1 MNTAYLD
8 AIASADGEE
17 LEEIHIKNTKD
28 ELATRPVLIGEV
40 SLDDKEA
47 EKIGKLMAKATR
59 LAISG
64 QIDALPAVHAAIGLA
79 YMAAIER
86 WVEELVEDK
95 VDHTHLTELEAVDRL
110 LEVYA

>member
-1 MNTAYLD
+1 MTAPRNNNLMRLPRQFD
-8 AIASADGEE
+8 
-17 LEEIHIKNTKD
+17 L
-28 ELATRPVLIGEV
+28 PVLSVVTATNTRWEV

-47 EKIGKLMAKATR
+47 ETIGKLMAKATR

-64 QIDALPAVHAAIGLA
+64 QIDKLPAIHAAIGLT
-79 YMAAIER
+79 YMEAIER

-95 VDHTHLTELEAVDRL
+95 VNHSHLTELEAAERL